1 MELPEKLPKP
11 AGYLACEKMSKRD
24 WEAYFKKRE
33 KDHFVSKEDNEKLLD
48 AADLA
53 YDQDNIE
60 KYVEISNKVMISPE
74 NAISL
79 KNSFGFKKIWDM
91 NLFLAKQKYPEE
103 F

>member
-33 KDHFVSKEDNEKLLD
+33 KDHFVSN
-48 AADLA
+48 
-53 YDQDNIE
+53 
-60 KYVEISNKVMISPE
+60 VEISNKVMISPE

-79 KNSFGFKKIWDM
+79 KNSFGLKKIWDM

>member
-53 YDQDNIE
+53 YDQGNIE
-60 KYVEISNKVMISPE
+60 KYVVITKSVDG
-74 NAISL
+74 A
-79 KNSFGFKKIWDM
+79 
-91 NLFLAKQKYPEE
+91 
-103 F
+103 

>member
-11 AGYLACEKMSKRD
+11 AGYLA
-24 WEAYFKKRE
+24 
-33 KDHFVSKEDNEKLLD
+33 
-48 AADLA
+48 
-53 YDQDNIE
+53 
-60 KYVEISNKVMISPE
+60 

>member
-24 WEAYFKKRE
+24 WEAYFKK
-33 KDHFVSKEDNEKLLD
+33 LD

-53 YDQDNIE
+53 YDQGNIE

>member
-24 WEAYFKKRE
+24 WEAYFK
-33 KDHFVSKEDNEKLLD
+33 
-48 AADLA
+48 
-53 YDQDNIE
+53 NIE